1 MKNEQIY
8 YLMHK
13 NDIVTTLSFD
23 VTSGTLMSVGK
34 KVNQELLPLGANLS
48 EKSLRQWWERRA
60 VPLNQGNIK
69 MLLRENHIATTQNYL
84 LQNLGLSL
92 SDHYWINPVE
102 TCYQWED
109 INLFTND
116 FKDEIGEFR
125 FKDSISDDRKM
136 MNLRNKTI
144 FYPSAS
150 LQGELQKKWILQGQK
165 RYLIKGNYGNCSQQS
180 INEAIAT
187 LLHKKQRKMPFTEYR
202 LCEIVVSGAAGIG
215 CVCEDFCTEEIE
227 FIPAYDV
234 VNSAKKRNEQSEYEY
249 FISVCGTQGLKE
261 DIVRSFLEYQIL
273 SDFVLTNTDRH
284 FYNFGVLRDSRSL
297 KFIGM
302 APIFDSG
309 NSMFWNCM
317 SVPRGA
323 AMLDIAVNSFKGR
336 EVDLLRYVKNAA
348 RVDADKLPAK
358 DSVQELLWLDEVCKS
373 RAEDIMAGYAQKIDL
388 LVRFQRGEK
397 IYRYGYC
404 L

>member
-1 MKNEQIY
+1 MRNEQIY

-23 VTSGTLMSVGK
+23 ETSGTLMNVGK
-34 KVNQELLPLGANLS
+34 KVNKELLPPGANLS

-69 MLLRENHIATTQNYL
+69 MLLSENQIATTQNYL

-102 TCYQWED
+102 KNYRWED

-125 FKDSISDDRKM
+125 FKDSISDERKM
-136 MNLRNKTI
+136 MDLRNKTI

-150 LQGELQKKWILQGQK
+150 LQGELQKKWLLQNGK
-165 RYLIKGNYGNCSQQS
+165 RYLIKGNYGNSSQQS

-202 LCEIVVSGAAGIG
+202 LCEIIVSGAAGIG
-215 CVCEDFCTEEIE
+215 CVCEDFCTEDIE

-234 VNSAKKRNEQSEYEY
+234 VNSAKKKNDQSEYEH
-249 FISVCGTQGLKE
+249 FISICEGQGLE
-261 DIVRSFLEYQIL
+261 EETVRGFLEYQIL

-284 FYNFGVLRDSRSL
+284 FYNFGVLRDSCSL

-309 NSMFWNCM
+309 NSMFWNYI
-317 SVPRGA
+317 SVPRGQA
-323 AMLDIAVNSFKGR
+323 LLDIPVNSFKGR
-336 EVDLLRYVKNAA
+336 EVDLLRYVEHAA
-348 RVDADKLPAK
+348 LIDLDRLPSKEAVK
-358 DSVQELLWLDEVCKS
+358 ELLELDEVCKG
-373 RAEDIMAGYAQKIDL
+373 RAEDILMGYMKKIDL
-388 LVRFQRGEK
+388 LERFERGEK

-404 L
+404 V

>member
-1 MKNEQIY
+1 MNHQQIY

-23 VTSGTLMSVGK
+23 DISGVLLNVGK
-34 KVNQELLPLGANLS
+34 KVRKELLPLGANLS

-69 MLLRENHIATTQNYL
+69 MLLSENQIVTTQNYL

-102 TCYQWED
+102 KNYRWED

-125 FKDSISDDRKM
+125 FKDNFFDDRKM

-150 LQGELQKKWILQGQK
+150 TQGELQKKWILQDGI
-165 RYLIKGNYGNCSQQS
+165 RYLIKGNYRNSSQQS

-187 LLHKKQRKMPFTEYR
+187 LLHKRQDKMPFTEYK
-202 LCEIVVSGAAGIG
+202 LCEIEVSGVNGIG
-215 CVCEDFCTEEIE
+215 CVCQDFCTEDVE

-234 VNSAKKRNEQSEYEY
+234 VSSVKKKNDQSEYEH
-249 FISVCGTQGLKE
+249 FIAVCGEHGLE
-261 DIVRSFLEYQIL
+261 ETEVRNFLEYQIL

-284 FYNFGVLRDSRSL
+284 FYNFGVLRDSHTL
-297 KFIGM
+297 EFIGM

-309 NSMFWNCM
+309 NSMFWNCI
-317 SVPRGA
+317 SVPQGNA
-323 AMLDIAVNSFKGR
+323 LLEIAVNSFRGR
-336 EVDLLRYVKNAA
+336 EVDLLRYVQDPALINIE
-348 RVDADKLPAK
+348 KLPSK
-358 DSVQELLWLDEVCKS
+358 EEISGFLKLDKVCKT
-373 RAEDIMAGYAQKIDL
+373 REKDILKGYMQKIDL
-388 LVRFQRGEK
+388 LERFRHGEK
-397 IYRYGYC
+397 IYQYGYC
-404 L
+404 I

>member
-1 MKNEQIY
+1 MNHQQIY

-23 VTSGTLMSVGK
+23 DISGVLLNVGK
-34 KVNQELLPLGANLS
+34 KVRKELLPLGANLS

-69 MLLRENHIATTQNYL
+69 MLLSENQIVTTQNYL

-102 TCYQWED
+102 KNYRWED

-125 FKDSISDDRKM
+125 FKDNFFDDRKM

-150 LQGELQKKWILQGQK
+150 TQGELQKKWILQDGI
-165 RYLIKGNYGNCSQQS
+165 RYLIKGNYRNSSQQS

-187 LLHKKQRKMPFTEYR
+187 LLHKRQDKMPFTEYK
-202 LCEIVVSGAAGIG
+202 LCEIEVSGVNGIG
-215 CVCEDFCTEEIE
+215 CVCQDFCTEDVE
-227 FIPAYDV
+227 FISAYDV
-234 VNSAKKRNEQSEYEY
+234 VSSVKKKNDQSEYEH
-249 FISVCGTQGLKE
+249 FIAVCGEHGLE
-261 DIVRSFLEYQIL
+261 ETEVRNFLEYQIL

-284 FYNFGVLRDSRSL
+284 FYNFGVLRDSHTL
-297 KFIGM
+297 EFIGM

-309 NSMFWNCM
+309 NSMFWNCI
-317 SVPRGA
+317 SVPQGNA
-323 AMLDIAVNSFKGR
+323 LLEIAVNSFRGR
-336 EVDLLRYVKNAA
+336 EVDLLRYVQDPALINIE
-348 RVDADKLPAK
+348 KLPSK
-358 DSVQELLWLDEVCKS
+358 EEISGFLKLDKVCKT
-373 RAEDIMAGYAQKIDL
+373 REKDILKGYMQKIDL
-388 LVRFQRGEK
+388 LERFRHGEK
-397 IYRYGYC
+397 IYQYGYC
-404 L
+404 I